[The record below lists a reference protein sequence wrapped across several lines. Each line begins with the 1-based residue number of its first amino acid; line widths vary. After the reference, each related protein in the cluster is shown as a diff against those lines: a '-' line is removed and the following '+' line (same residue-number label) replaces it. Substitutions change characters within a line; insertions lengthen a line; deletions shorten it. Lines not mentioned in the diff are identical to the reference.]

1 MPKTAT
7 LLGRP
12 VGASGE
18 ETRRRIIDATG
29 RCVAEVGYSQATI
42 REIARMAKVT
52 SGTLYHYFPNKAE
65 LIRAAVAEITAVV
78 VPRLVDAVEGSD
90 GVLDKLTA
98 LLDEC
103 ARINRDYP
111 YAAAFDRAIR
121 AESASHLKLGEHSET
136 MFVDL
141 RRVIADVMRQAKKE
155 GALGPDVD
163 IPGTSDAILT
173 LIRGL
178 NEYTTTA
185 SSRQYAA
192 TVRALKALIR
202 GTMFDYDALPG

>member
-78 VPRLVDAVEGSD
+78 VPRLVDAVEGSE
-90 GVLDKLTA
+90 L
-98 LLDEC
+98 
-103 ARINRDYP
+103 R
-111 YAAAFDRAIR
+111 
-121 AESASHLKLGEHSET
+121 LK
-136 MFVDL
+136 
-141 RRVIADVMRQAKKE
+141 
-155 GALGPDVD
+155 
-163 IPGTSDAILT
+163 
-173 LIRGL
+173 
-178 NEYTTTA
+178 
-185 SSRQYAA
+185 
-192 TVRALKALIR
+192 
-202 GTMFDYDALPG
+202 